1 MKILIVGSTGL
12 LGSSAASALRDRHEI
27 IEASRSGQVTVDLT
41 EPDSIRRMFDQVGR
55 VDAVISCTGSV
66 PFKPL
71 EELTDKDFRAG
82 FEDKVLGQVN
92 LVQIGVEY
100 VNNGGSFTLTSGVL
114 AREPILTGAASSLAN
129 GALESFVMAAA
140 AELPRR
146 IRINAVSPSVLA
158 EATGYH
164 DYFPGFQQVPAE
176 TVGRAYVKSVEGI
189 QTGQTY
195 ALDH

>member
-1 MKILIVGSTGL
+1 MKILIVGANGL
-12 LGSSAASALRDRHEI
+12 LGSAAAAALRERHEI
-27 IEASRSGQVTVDLT
+27 IEASRSGDVKVDLADT
-41 EPDSIRRMFDQVGR
+41 QSIVRMFKEVGT
-55 VDAVISCTGSV
+55 VDAVIACTGSV

-71 EELTDKDFRAG
+71 NELAAEDFQSA
-82 FEDKVLGQVN
+82 FADKVMGQVN
-92 LVQIGVEY
+92 LVQLGVEY
-100 VNNGGSFTLTSGVL
+100 LSDGGSLTLTSGVL
-114 AREPILTGAASSLAN
+114 AREPILTGTAASLAN

-164 DYFPGFQQVPAE
+164 EFFPGFAQVPAE

-189 QTGQTY
+189 QTGQVY
-195 ALDH
+195 ALD

>member
-1 MKILIVGSTGL
+1 MKVLIVGANGL
-12 LGSSAASALRDRHEI
+12 LGSAAASALKDRHEV
-27 IEASRSGQVTVDLT
+27 IEASRSGNVAVDLT
-41 EPDSIRRMFDQVGR
+41 EPDSIQRMFDEIGT

-71 EELTDKDFRAG
+71 ADLTDKDFRAG

-92 LVQIGVEY
+92 LVRIGLSHITD
-100 VNNGGSFTLTSGVL
+100 GGSFTLTTGVL
-114 AREPILTGAASSLAN
+114 AREPILTGAAASLAN

-164 DYFPGFQQVPAE
+164 EYFPGFSQVPAN

-189 QTGQTY
+189 QTGQVY
-195 ALDH
+195 ALD

>member
-1 MKILIVGSTGL
+1 MKILIVGANGL
-12 LGSSAASALRDRHEI
+12 LGSAAASALKERHEV
-27 IEASRSGQVTVDLT
+27 IEASRTGQVTVDLT
-41 EPDSIRRMFDQVGR
+41 EPASIQRMFDEVGL

-71 EELTDKDFRAG
+71 AELADKDFRSG
-82 FEDKVLGQVN
+82 LEDKVLGQVN
-92 LVQIGVEY
+92 LVQIA
-100 VNNGGSFTLTSGVL
+100 VNHISDGGSFTLTSGVL
-114 AREPILTGAASSLAN
+114 AREPILTGTAASLAN
-129 GALESFVMAAA
+129 GALESFIMAAA

-164 DYFPGFQQVPAE
+164 EFFPGFSQIPAE

-189 QTGQTY
+189 QTGQVY
-195 ALDH
+195 ALD

>member
-1 MKILIVGSTGL
+1 MKVLIVGANGL
-12 LGSSAASALRDRHEI
+12 LGSAAAAALRERHEV
-27 IEASRSGQVTVDLT
+27 IEASRSSGVTVDLAA
-41 EPDSIRRMFDQVGR
+41 PDSIRRMFEEVGA

-71 EELTDKDFRAG
+71 AELTDKDFRSG
-82 FEDKVLGQVN
+82 IEDKVLGQVN
-92 LVQIGVEY
+92 LVQVGAGY
-100 VNNGGSFTLTSGVL
+100 VSDGGSFTVTTGVL
-114 AREPILTGAASSLAN
+114 AREPILTGAAASLAN

-146 IRINAVSPSVLA
+146 IRINAVSPTVLA

-164 DYFPGFQQVPAE
+164 EFFPGFSQVPAE

-189 QTGQTY
+189 QTGQVY
-195 ALDH
+195 ALD

>member
-1 MKILIVGSTGL
+1 MKVLIVGANGL
-12 LGSSAASALRDRHEI
+12 LGSAAVTALKERHQV
-27 IEASRSGQVTVDLT
+27 IEASRSSDITVDLA
-41 EPDSIRRMFDQVGR
+41 EPDSIRRMFEEVGT

-71 EELTDKDFRAG
+71 ADLTEKDFRSG
-82 FEDKVLGQVN
+82 IDDKVLGQVN
-92 LVQIGVEY
+92 LVQIGADHVSD
-100 VNNGGSFTLTSGVL
+100 GGSFTLTSGVL
-114 AREPILTGAASSLAN
+114 AREPILTGAAASLAN

-146 IRINAVSPSVLA
+146 IRINAVSPTVLA

-164 DYFPGFQQVPAE
+164 EFFPGFPQVPAE

-189 QTGQTY
+189 QTGQIY
-195 ALDH
+195 ALD

>member
-1 MKILIVGSTGL
+1 LKILIVGANGL
-12 LGSSAASALRDRHEI
+12 LGSAAASALRERHEV
-27 IEASRSGQVTVDLT
+27 IEASRSGHVTVDLT
-41 EPDSIRRMFDQVGR
+41 ELDSVQRMFDEVGV

-71 EELTDKDFRAG
+71 AELTDKDFRSG

-92 LVQIGVEY
+92 LVQIGV
-100 VNNGGSFTLTSGVL
+100 NHISDGGSFTLTSGVL
-114 AREPILTGAASSLAN
+114 AREPILTGAAASLAN

-140 AELPRR
+140 PELPRR

-164 DYFPGFQQVPAE
+164 EFFPGFSQIPAE
-176 TVGRAYVKSVEGI
+176 AVGRAYVKSVEGI
-189 QTGQTY
+189 QTGQVL
-195 ALDH
+195 ALD

>member
-1 MKILIVGSTGL
+1 MKILIVGANGL
-12 LGSSAASALRDRHEI
+12 LGSAAASALRERHEV
-27 IEASRSGQVTVDLT
+27 IEASRTGQVTVDLT
-41 EPDSIRRMFDQVGR
+41 EPDSIARTFDNVGL

-71 EELTDKDFRAG
+71 AELTDKDFRSG
-82 FEDKVLGQVN
+82 LEDKVLGQVN
-92 LVQIGVEY
+92 LVQLGVEHLTD
-100 VNNGGSFTLTSGVL
+100 GGSFTLTSGVL
-114 AREPILTGAASSLAN
+114 AREPILTGAAASLAN

-164 DYFPGFQQVPAE
+164 EFFPGFSQIPAE

-189 QTGQTY
+189 QTGQVY
-195 ALDH
+195 ALD

>member
-1 MKILIVGSTGL
+1 MKILIVGANGL
-12 LGSSAASALRDRHEI
+12 LGSAAVAALRKRHEI
-27 IEASRSGQVTVDLT
+27 VEASRSGDVTVDLAD
-41 EPDSIRRMFDQVGR
+41 PQSILRMFKEVGT

-71 EELTDKDFRAG
+71 NELTAEDFQSA
-82 FEDKVLGQVN
+82 FADKVMGQVN
-92 LVQIGVEY
+92 LVQLGVEY
-100 VNNGGSFTLTSGVL
+100 LSDGGSLTITSGVL
-114 AREPILTGAASSLAN
+114 AREPILTGAAASLAN

-158 EATGYH
+158 EAKGYH
-164 DYFPGFQQVPAE
+164 EFFPGFTQVPAE

-189 QTGQTY
+189 QTGQVY
-195 ALDH
+195 ALD

>member
-1 MKILIVGSTGL
+1 MKILIVGANGL
-12 LGSSAASALRDRHEI
+12 LGSAAASALKDRHEV
-27 IEASRSGQVTVDLT
+27 IEASRSGNVAVDLT
-41 EPDSIRRMFDQVGR
+41 EPDSIQRMFDEIGT
-55 VDAVISCTGSV
+55 VDAVISCTGTV

-71 EELTDKDFRAG
+71 ADLTDKDFRAG

-92 LVQIGVEY
+92 LVQIGLSHITD
-100 VNNGGSFTLTSGVL
+100 GGSFTLTTGVL
-114 AREPILTGAASSLAN
+114 AREPILTGVAASLAN

-164 DYFPGFQQVPAE
+164 EYFPGFSQVPAD

-189 QTGQTY
+189 QTGQVY
-195 ALDH
+195 ALD

>member
-1 MKILIVGSTGL
+1 LKILIVGANGL
-12 LGSSAASALRDRHEI
+12 LGSAAASALCARHEV

-41 EPDSIRRMFDQVGR
+41 EPDSIQRMFDEIGT
-55 VDAVISCTGSV
+55 VDAIISCTGSV

-71 EELTDKDFRAG
+71 AELTDKDFRAG

-92 LVQIGVEY
+92 LVQAGLGHLSD
-100 VNNGGSFTLTSGVL
+100 GGSFTLTSGVL
-114 AREPILTGAASSLAN
+114 AREPILTGVAASLAN

-146 IRINAVSPSVLA
+146 IRINAVSPTVLA

-164 DYFPGFQQVPAE
+164 EFFPGFSQVPAE
-176 TVGRAYVKSVEGI
+176 TVGRAFVKSVEGI
-189 QTGQTY
+189 QTGQVFT
-195 ALDH
+195 LD

>member
-1 MKILIVGSTGL
+1 MKILIVGANGL
-12 LGSSAASALRDRHEI
+12 LGSAAASALRGGHEV

-41 EPDSIRRMFDQVGR
+41 EPDSIQHMFDQIGT
-55 VDAVISCTGSV
+55 VDAIISCTGSV

-71 EELTDKDFRAG
+71 AELTDKDFRAG

-92 LVQIGVEY
+92 LVQVGLSHLTD
-100 VNNGGSFTLTSGVL
+100 GGSFTLTSGVL
-114 AREPILTGAASSLAN
+114 AREPILTGVAASLAN

-146 IRINAVSPSVLA
+146 IRINAVSPTVLA

-164 DYFPGFQQVPAE
+164 EFFPGFSQVPAE

-189 QTGQTY
+189 QTGQVFT
-195 ALDH
+195 LD

>member
-1 MKILIVGSTGL
+1 LKILIVGANGL
-12 LGSSAASALRDRHEI
+12 LGSAAASALRERHEV

-41 EPDSIRRMFDQVGR
+41 EPDSIQRMFDEVGT

-71 EELTDKDFRAG
+71 AELTDKDFRSG
-82 FEDKVLGQVN
+82 LEDKVLGQVN
-92 LVQIGVEY
+92 LVQIGANHVAD
-100 VNNGGSFTLTSGVL
+100 GGSFTLTSGVL
-114 AREPILTGAASSLAN
+114 AREPILTGAAASLAN

-140 AELPRR
+140 PELPRR

-164 DYFPGFQQVPAE
+164 EFFPGFAQIPAE

-189 QTGQTY
+189 QTGQIL
-195 ALDH
+195 ALD

>member
-1 MKILIVGSTGL
+1 MKILIVGANGL
-12 LGSSAASALRDRHEI
+12 LGSAAVAALKDRHEV
-27 IEASRSGQVTVDLT
+27 IEASRSGSVAVDLT
-41 EPDSIRRMFDQVGR
+41 EPESIQQMFEQTGI

-71 EELTDKDFRAG
+71 GDLTDKDFRAG

-92 LVQIGVEY
+92 LVQIGV
-100 VNNGGSFTLTSGVL
+100 NHITDGGSFTLTTGVL
-114 AREPILTGAASSLAN
+114 AREPILTGAAASLAN

-164 DYFPGFQQVPAE
+164 EYFPGFSQVPAD
-176 TVGRAYVKSVEGI
+176 TVGRAYLKSVEGI
-189 QTGQTY
+189 QTGQVY
-195 ALDH
+195 ALD